1 MGSDHNLVIVKTKLK
16 LNSTGKKQEGIT
28 RFEESKLREP
38 VIRHQFQ
45 LELRNRFRILQTL
58 DQKDMGVDDQ
68 QNNEQP
74 DQSKSIDYMWQKI
87 KTTYNETALKVLGCR
102 EKKCKSWISMESWNK
117 IGERRKLK
125 KKLEDARSE
134 RLKNKARNDYREKD
148 KEVKRSLRKDK
159 RDWINGVVQEAEDA
173 VSQGQMKG
181 VYEATR
187 ELCNEGPRKEGMVKN

>member
-1 MGSDHNLVIVKTKLK
+1 
-16 LNSTGKKQEGIT
+16 
-28 RFEESKLREP
+28 
-38 VIRHQFQ
+38 
-45 LELRNRFRILQTL
+45 
-58 DQKDMGVDDQ
+58 
-68 QNNEQP
+68 
-74 DQSKSIDYMWQKI
+74 
-87 KTTYNETALKVLGCR
+87 
-102 EKKCKSWISMESWNK
+102 MESWNK

-187 ELCNEGPRKEGMVKN
+187 ELCKRRAKKGRNGKELGRKAID